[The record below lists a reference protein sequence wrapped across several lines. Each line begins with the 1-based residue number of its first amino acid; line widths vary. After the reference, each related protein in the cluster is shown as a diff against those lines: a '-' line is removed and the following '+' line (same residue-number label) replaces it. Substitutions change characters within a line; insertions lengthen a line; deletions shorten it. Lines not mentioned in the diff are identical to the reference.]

1 MRGRLRWIFVA
12 ILVLLLV
19 AGAVALV
26 FVQKPTLDDNR
37 DAVDAR
43 WSAMRPALVSRYD
56 RLDSALQVFV
66 VAAGERTVASDIQ
79 RELAA
84 WKRAIADGG
93 QERQADAA
101 NRLEGL
107 GVRIRANVLASPR
120 LSTVPE
126 ISDALTAYD
135 TSAPGADLV
144 ERYNRAVETYED
156 NRTDTLH
163 VPVARLFGFDSRPTF
178 AIR

>member
-12 ILVLLLV
+12 ILVLLI

-26 FVQKPTLDDNR
+26 FAQKPTLDDGR
-37 DAVDAR
+37 DGVNAR
-43 WSAMRPALVSRYD
+43 WSALRPALVTRYE
-56 RLDSALQVFV
+56 RLDAALQLFV
-66 VAAGERTVASDIQ
+66 VAAGERTVATDTQ

-84 WKRAIADGG
+84 WRSAIEDGG
-93 QERQADAA
+93 EERQADAA

-107 GVRIRANVLASPR
+107 GVRLRANILASPR
-120 LSTVPE
+120 LAEVPE
-126 ISDALTAYD
+126 LSDALTAYD

-144 ERYNRAVETYED
+144 ERYNRAVENYED
-156 NRTDTLH
+156 DRTDTLH

-178 AIR
+178 VVR